1 MRRNPDLIEKILVSF
16 EAIEMPGA
24 EFLEIG
30 GFSDKEIYLHTQLL
44 ADEKLLEAKFYR
56 TQDDTYSVLPFRLTQ
71 AGYNLLDSLRE
82 PKTKLLAKKLMTEGA
97 VFLSEIVKEIAKRN
111 ILS

>member
-1 MRRNPDLIEKILVSF
+1 MRRKPDLIEKILVSF
-16 EAIEMPGA
+16 EAIETPGA
-24 EFLEIG
+24 EFLEID

-56 TQDDTYSVLPFRLTQ
+56 TQDDTYSVLPFSLTQ
-71 AGYNLLDSLRE
+71 AGYDLLDTLRE
-82 PKTKLLAKKLMTEGA
+82 PKAKQIAKKLMTEGA